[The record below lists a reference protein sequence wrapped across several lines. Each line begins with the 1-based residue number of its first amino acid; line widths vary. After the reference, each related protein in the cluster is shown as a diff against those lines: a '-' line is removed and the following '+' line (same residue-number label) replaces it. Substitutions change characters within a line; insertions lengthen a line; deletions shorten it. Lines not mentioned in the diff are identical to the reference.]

1 MDADQRTGELVAR
14 LRELALATRLKR
26 LSDRLFRDVSLV
38 YRELHVRFEARWFPL
53 MTALGEGSGKS
64 MAEVARELGL
74 THPAVVQLAREMRA
88 AGLVRIE
95 RDADDER
102 RRPLALTARGAE
114 LARLLAPVWDEIR
127 SANADLLDELRRDG
141 HDLLAAL
148 EAAERLLAGR
158 SMHDRVT
165 ERLRRRRLLDPAAA
179 LPPERLQVLPY
190 RPAWRKHFETLN
202 RAWLEEQFEVEPHDA
217 ELLADPNGRIVKPGG
232 MVFFARLDGAVV
244 GTCALVNWGEDRFE
258 LAKMAV
264 TESHRRH
271 GIGRALYDSALREA
285 RARGARTLFL
295 ETSPRLIAVRRWY
308 ERLGFRRTEI
318 HPGGASSY
326 RRRSICLTLDL
337 SEDRS
342 ALTEATA

>member
-1 MDADQRTGELVAR
+1 MAAQHRTGELLAR

-26 LSDRLFRDVSLV
+26 MSDRLFRDVSLV
-38 YRELHVRFEARWFPL
+38 YRELNVRFEARWFPL
-53 MTALGEGSGKS
+53 MAALGEGSGKS

-74 THPAVVQLAREMRA
+74 THPAVVQLAREMRS

-95 RDADDER
+95 RDPNDER
-102 RRPLALTARGAE
+102 RRPLSLTARGAD
-114 LARLLAPVWDEIR
+114 LAALLIPVWDEIR
-127 SANADLLDELRRDG
+127 SANTDLLDELRRDG
-141 HDLLAAL
+141 HDLLGAL
-148 EAAERLLAGR
+148 ETAERRLAQR
-158 SMHDRVT
+158 SMHDRVI
-165 ERLRRRRLLDPAAA
+165 ERLRRRRLLDPATV

-244 GTCALVNWGEDRFE
+244 GTCALIHWGQDRFE

-264 TESHRRH
+264 AESHRRH
-271 GIGRALYDSALREA
+271 GIGRALYDTALCEA
-285 RARGARTLFL
+285 RARGARLLFL

-308 ERLGFRRTEI
+308 ERLGFRRTED

-337 SEDRS
+337 SEDQPP
-342 ALTEATA
+342 LTEARP